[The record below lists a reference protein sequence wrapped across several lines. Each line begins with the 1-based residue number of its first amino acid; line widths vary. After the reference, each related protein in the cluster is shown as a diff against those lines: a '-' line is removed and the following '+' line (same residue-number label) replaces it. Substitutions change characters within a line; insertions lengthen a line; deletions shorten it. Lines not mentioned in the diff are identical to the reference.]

1 MIVVDG
7 NNLKIED
14 IVNVARHGMK
24 IEVDEDALKKVEKA
38 RRIIEDVIEKG
49 TPVYGVNTGFG
60 ELANVR
66 INDAEIK
73 ELQKNLIRS
82 HSCGTGD
89 ALPEETVR
97 AMMLLRLNSLLKGYS
112 GVRKEL
118 IYFMRDAINKKFYP
132 FVPSQGSV
140 GASGDLAPLA
150 HIALSFMGEGE
161 AFLNGERVQA
171 RQALS
176 SIGMEPFEFEAKEGI
191 AFINGTQYMTSIAAL
206 AIHDAINLIKHAH
219 VAGAMSL
226 QALKGTD
233 KAFSENMAKARP
245 HEGIIKS
252 ASILRKLVEGSEII
266 DKYGMERVQDAYTL
280 RCMPQVFGAMI
291 DSMQFI
297 KNVVEKEINS
307 ATDNPLIFENEIVSC
322 GNFHGEPIAIALD
335 LLNIVLAKLSS
346 FSERRIARMVDSK
359 LSGLPPFLSIKPGLN
374 SGMMIPQYVAAS
386 LVSENKNLSYPAS
399 VDSIPT
405 SANQEDYQSMGSIAA
420 RKVPI
425 ILKNAEHVIA
435 IEFIVASQALEFIE
449 EKPSMPV
456 EIAYNVVRAHVEAL
470 NKDRPLY
477 NEIEKMA
484 DVIRSREL
492 IKEVEKIVDI
502 QL

>member
-1 MIVVDG
+1 MIVVNG
-7 NNLKIED
+7 NNLRIED

-24 IEVDEDALKKVEKA
+24 IEIDEEALKKVEESRK
-38 RRIIEDVIEKG
+38 IIENVIEEG
-49 TPVYGVNTGFG
+49 TPIYGVNTGFG

-66 INDAEIK
+66 IDNAEIK
-73 ELQKNLIRS
+73 ELQKNLVRS
-82 HSCGTGD
+82 HACGVGEP
-89 ALPEETVR
+89 LPEEVVR

-118 IYFMRDAINKKFYP
+118 IYFMRDALNKKFYP

-161 AFLNGERVQA
+161 AFLNGERVPSKN
-171 RQALS
+171 ALEHIS
-176 SIGMEPFEFEAKEGI
+176 MEPFEFEAKEGI
-191 AFINGTQYMTSIAAL
+191 AFINGTQYMTSVASL
-206 AIHDAINLIKHAH
+206 AVHDAINLLKHAH

-226 QALKGTD
+226 QALKGTSR
-233 KAFSENMAKARP
+233 AFSENMAKARP
-245 HEGIIKS
+245 HAGIIKS
-252 ASILRKLVEGSEII
+252 AEILRKLVRGSEII
-266 DKYGMERVQDAYTL
+266 DKYGTKRVQDAYTL

-291 DSMQFI
+291 DSLSFI
-297 KNVVEKEINS
+297 KSVIETEINS

-322 GNFHGEPIAIALD
+322 GNFHGEPVAMALD
-335 LLNIVLAKLSS
+335 LLNIILTKLSS

-359 LSGLPPFLSIKPGLN
+359 LSGLPPFLSTKPGLN

-420 RKVPI
+420 RKTPV

-435 IEFIVASQALEFIE
+435 IEFIVASQSLEFID
-449 EKPSMPV
+449 EKPSPA
-456 EIAYNVVRAHVEAL
+456 IKTAYNILRKYVPPLDE
-470 NKDRPLY
+470 DRPLY
-477 NEIEKMA
+477 KEIDKVAE
-484 DVIRSREL
+484 VIKGGEIVKEL
-492 IKEVEKIVDI
+492 GIQI